1 MLWPA
6 GAGRVRCRQIW
17 LGGLSATVGC
27 VEGERDASAAL
38 AVGLA
43 VVAVAVLARK
53 WIAARVADRAGVVV
67 GDRDPELVRWQVC
80 GCPKRCPRLLICPF
94 VAGHGPA

>member
-1 MLWPA
+1 MRLLPW
-6 GAGRVRCRQIW
+6 
-17 LGGLSATVGC
+17 
-27 VEGERDASAAL
+27 

-67 GDRDPELVRWQVC
+67 GDRDPEPNPGGRLWVPETLRTPVDLPVRCRSW
-80 GCPKRCPRLLICPF
+80 PSMISR
-94 VAGHGPA
+94 